1 MGNGFCPAGLN
12 PRKILFRFFSKKG
25 SLSRRDG
32 DPDSRGRLAGGGI
45 LPRPEAGASG
55 AEHILFMRPSETPL
69 HSALLCGAR
78 RAAFALAA
86 GVLCLPAL
94 ALEAPLPEAS
104 AASVVIDVPAAAA
117 SEAALAPEAAAPE
130 EEKKESLEGWRE
142 NMTRYL
148 SRAYRVSPERI
159 SRIIDGAIEAGR
171 MTNLD
176 PLLILSITAAEST
189 FNPNAKNRSSGA
201 SGLMQVMPK
210 VHAWRFRKKEGGVFD
225 IDANLQVGAELLR
238 ELINKTGSLQRGLKH
253 YVGAGLMSHDQGYGN
268 KITREHSRLKLA
280 AEGDVSGAVKLHRAR
295 RPAESFE
302 NKISGTFSEFKDWLS
317 GESDR

>member
-1 MGNGFCPAGLN
+1 MGNGFCPAGQN
-12 PRKILFRFFSKKG
+12 PGKILFRFFSKKG

-32 DPDSRGRLAGGGI
+32 DPDSRGRLWGAGI
-45 LPRPEAGASG
+45 LPRHEAGASG

-69 HSALLCGAR
+69 HSALLSGIR
-78 RAAFALAA
+78 RAGFALAA

-94 ALEAPLPEAS
+94 ALEAPLPEAD
-104 AASVVIDVPAAAA
+104 AAPSVIEVPAAAA
-117 SEAALAPEAAAPE
+117 SEAAP

-210 VHAWRFRKKEGGVFD
+210 VHAWRFRKKEGGIFD